1 MPSDSKRGGLPFEPR
16 KNKKK
21 SPQTQASG
29 DRNINPSAKAPNR
42 KKISKA
48 SAAAKDA
55 ASLSAIPD
63 VVSKRMAR
71 RMVFFCGIPSA
82 LGMSSLVI
90 FYWLFERGII
100 DFPPYVALFVSV
112 GFLVLGVGGL
122 SFGIFSASWDEDRVG
137 SLLGIEEL
145 KINVPRTLAA
155 WRNGSKQGN

>member
-1 MPSDSKRGGLPFEPR
+1 MSSDSKRGRLPFEPR
-16 KNKKK
+16 QNNKKK
-21 SPQTQASG
+21 SPKTTPAVTKDSSQS
-29 DRNINPSAKAPNR
+29 R
-42 KKISKA
+42 KTARTSK
-48 SAAAKDA
+48 SE

-90 FYWLFERGII
+90 FYWLFNQGVI
-100 DFPPYVALFVSV
+100 DLPPYVALFVSV
-112 GFLVLGVGGL
+112 GFLALGVAGL

-145 KINVPRTLAA
+145 KINLPRTFAA
-155 WRNGSKQGN
+155 WRNGSKKGKYSE